1 MVSYLHGYP
10 AVRSS
15 HADELILDIS
25 VLVAV
30 VSPATDSLGSHV
42 S

>member
-1 MVSYLHGYP
+1 MVSYFC
-10 AVRSS
+10 AFSVRVRAHVGKFIS
-15 HADELILDIS
+15 DIS

-30 VSPATDSLGSHV
+30 VSPATDSLGSRI